1 MSLMKKLV
9 AIGALA
15 GAIGLVGVSMA
26 NAGGPDGEG
35 RRGAFI
41 AKFDTNGDGKLDD
54 AERKAMH
61 EAMQARRA
69 EMIAR
74 FDTNKDGKLDDAER
88 KVMHDTLAGER
99 FKKLDTNGDGVLSPD
114 EFKAGVG
121 HRHARHD
128 HTR

>member
-15 GAIGLVGVSMA
+15 GALGLVGVSMA

-61 EAMQARRA
+61 EAMRARRA

-88 KVMHDTLAGER
+88 KAAHDALAGER
-99 FKKLDTNGDGVLSPD
+99 FKSLDANGDGVLSLE
-114 EFKAGVG
+114 EFKAGAG
-121 HRHARHD
+121 HRHGHHKVD
-128 HTR
+128 